1 MSVRL
6 FFQDALVSL
15 RVIRRDH
22 GEVRRGG
29 SLAFSILVAV
39 ALLAGLNS
47 LRAQETTADDSKPKE
62 EIRFRLYR
70 WQEDYLWL
78 SRKPEPLSDY
88 ERIKYIPLGGA
99 PTNYLSFGGELRYR
113 YDAYNP
119 YLFGLTKNGKPFGS
133 NQGRIFLH
141 GDLHLTQYF
150 RTFVQFDAAAEL
162 GRPVQRAYDQ
172 SAPDLRQAFGDLIL
186 PTGVGT
192 TTMRAGRQELWLGPS
207 RWLAVRDPT
216 NIRRSFDGALLE
228 YEDATLIFRSFAAH
242 AVVINSGLFDDT
254 TSTSEV
260 FRGFYLT
267 AKRPFSLPL
276 TIDFYLL
283 NKQLSSVTYARGT
296 GPENRWTFGGRAAGK
311 FASLDYIL
319 EGANQFGTFGT
330 ADISAWGFFG
340 DVSRSFEGFRIMPR
354 LGLHAHY
361 ASGDQNLK
369 DPTLRTFSG
378 PYPAASVISEMSL
391 LAASNVR
398 NLQTYLQ
405 LNLPNDLVLGA
416 NWNWVRKATVADLVY
431 GPPGTIITAIGSQ
444 LSGVAQIGQVDLT
457 WDVTRFVQ
465 FHALYSHTFAG
476 DYIKAAGGR
485 DFDYYRLQIMNRF

>member
-6 FFQDALVSL
+6 FFQDAFDNLA
-15 RVIRRDH
+15 VIPRDR
-22 GEVRRGG
+22 GGVRRGT
-29 SLAFSILVAV
+29 SLAFPILVAV
-39 ALLAGLNS
+39 ALLAGLNC
-47 LRAQETTADDSKPKE
+47 LHAQETPADESKPKV

-70 WQEDYLWL
+70 WQENYLWL
-78 SRKPEPLSDY
+78 SRKTEPLSDY
-88 ERIKYIPLGGA
+88 ERLKYIPLGGA
-99 PTNYLSFGGELRYR
+99 PTNYVSFGGELRYR

-150 RTFVQFDAAAEL
+150 RTFVQFDTAAES

-192 TTMRAGRQELWLGPS
+192 TTLRAGRQEIWLGPS

-228 YEDATLIFRSFAAH
+228 YEHAALILRGFAAR
-242 AVVINSGLFDDT
+242 AVVINPGLFDDT

-276 TIDFYLL
+276 TVDFYLL
-283 NKQLSSVTYARGT
+283 NKQIGSVTYARGT
-296 GPENRWTFGGRAAGK
+296 GPEDRWTAGARVAGK
-311 FASLDYIL
+311 FVSLDYIL
-319 EGANQFGTFGT
+319 EDAHQFGTFGT

-354 LGLHAHY
+354 LGLRAHY
-361 ASGDQNLK
+361 ASGDENLK

-391 LAASNVR
+391 LAASNVK

-405 LNLPNDLVLGA
+405 MNLPNNLVLGA
-416 NWNWVRKATVADLVY
+416 NWNWVRKATAADSVY
-431 GPPGTIITAIGSQ
+431 GPPGTIITAKGSP
-444 LSGVAQIGQVDLT
+444 LNGIAQIGQVDLT

-465 FHALYSHTFAG
+465 LHALYSHTFAG